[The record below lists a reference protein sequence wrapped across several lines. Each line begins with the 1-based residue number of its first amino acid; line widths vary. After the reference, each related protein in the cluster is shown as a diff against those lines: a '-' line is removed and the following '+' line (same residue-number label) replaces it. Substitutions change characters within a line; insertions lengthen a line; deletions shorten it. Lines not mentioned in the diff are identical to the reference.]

1 MILHGNQ
8 RGGAKDLALHL
19 MKDEN
24 ERVHI
29 HEMRGFVSDTL
40 EGAFQE
46 SYAISK
52 VTKCKQ
58 HLYSLSI
65 NPPVGAD
72 IKDDHFVDAAN
83 QAEKRLGLA
92 GQPRAIVF
100 HEKHGSD
107 GNLRRHAHAVWCRV
121 DTETMTAKQLSY
133 DREKLREVSRDLHIK
148 HDLTMPK
155 GLINSQNRN
164 PRNFTLA
171 EWQQCKRA

>member
-24 ERVHI
+24 ERVQI

-52 VTKCKQ
+52 ATKCKQ

-65 NPPVGAD
+65 NPPTGAD
-72 IKDDHFVDAAN
+72 IKDNHFVDAAN

-100 HEKHGSD
+100 MKSM
-107 GNLRRHAHAVWCRV
+107 A
-121 DTETMTAKQLSY
+121 
-133 DREKLREVSRDLHIK
+133 
-148 HDLTMPK
+148 LTVFCAAMH
-155 GLINSQNRN
+155 
-164 PRNFTLA
+164 TLYGA
-171 EWQQCKRA
+171 A